1 MKTMHCLRTAAVAL
15 VSAAAVPLTAQPN
28 ATSTTPATANAP
40 TGPLAEGRQRFD
52 RRDWS
57 GARAQFEQAVRANGR
72 DPWAHYWLGRALV
85 QLDKPGDAAER
96 FERAVELSPNTA
108 EFHAWAGNA
117 VGMEAQR
124 ANVLR
129 QPVLA
134 RRVKASFEQAVALDP
149 KQFDARMGLVQFYLL
164 APGFMGGSIP
174 KAREQAQALLGL
186 NVVQGR
192 IMFARIAAKEKDMA
206 GVERELVTLQ
216 KEAPDSGR
224 AALALGNFYA
234 DRQRFD
240 DAFKV
245 YDAFIA
251 KHPRDAFALY
261 GLGRTA
267 AVSGQQ
273 LDRGVQALTQALALP
288 EVAGDPNRIG
298 RQSMYYRLGAIHERA
313 GRKTEARLAYSEAVK
328 LAPDYTDARD
338 GLKRTS

>member
-1 MKTMHCLRTAAVAL
+1 MKTTYILRAAAVAL
-15 VSAAAVPLTAQPN
+15 VSAAVVPLAAQSVLPP
-28 ATSTTPATANAP
+28 AAATA
-40 TGPLAEGRQRFD
+40 GPLAEGRQRFD
-52 RRDWS
+52 RRDWA

-96 FERAVELSPNTA
+96 FERAVDLSPNTA

-124 ANVLR
+124 ANALR
-129 QPVLA
+129 QPMLA
-134 RRVKASFEQAVALDP
+134 RRVKASFERAVALDP

-164 APGFMGGSIP
+164 APGFMGGSVP
-174 KAREQAQALLGL
+174 KAREQAQALLGM

-192 IMFARIAAKEKDMA
+192 IMFARIAAKEKDWA

-224 AALALGNFYA
+224 AALALGNFFT
-234 DRQRFD
+234 DRQRYD
-240 DAFKV
+240 DAFSV
-245 YDAFIA
+245 FETFVA
-251 KHPRDAFALY
+251 KHPRDPYGLY

-267 AVSGQQ
+267 AVSGQHAE
-273 LDRGVQALTQALALP
+273 RGVQALSLALASP
-288 EVAGDPNRIG
+288 ERDTDPNRIS
-298 RQSMYYRLGAIHERA
+298 RQSLYYRLGSIHERA
-313 GRKTEARLAYSEAVK
+313 GRKAEARVAYAEAVK